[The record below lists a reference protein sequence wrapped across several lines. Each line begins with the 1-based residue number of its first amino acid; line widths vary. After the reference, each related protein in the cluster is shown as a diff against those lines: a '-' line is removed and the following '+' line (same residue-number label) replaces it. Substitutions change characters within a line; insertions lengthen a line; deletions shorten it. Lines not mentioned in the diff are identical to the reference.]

1 MSEPKP
7 GFYEFF
13 AGGGMART
21 GLGDGWECLMAN
33 EWSEKKAHAYRMN
46 FEDGSDLVVADIRS
60 LTVSDLPSRATLA
73 WASFPCQDLSLAGN
87 GKGLQGERSGTFW
100 SFLRLMNDL
109 SASGRGTP
117 IIVLENVYGTIK
129 SNQGRD
135 FKAIL
140 EGLASAGYC
149 FGPMVIDAVHFVPQS
164 RPRLFIVAVSKSL
177 SIPIKLTSDSPLS
190 TWHPKALIDGFEAL
204 PKHLQANWIWW
215 NLPMPTSL
223 TYDLSTVIED
233 EPKGVKWHSEAET
246 KRLLGL
252 MSEANL
258 RKVKEVQE
266 RGVRTVGTIYKRT
279 RVENGE
285 KFQRA
290 EVRFDQISG
299 CLRTPTGGSSRQLI
313 LVVEGE
319 SIRSRLLSPREAAR
333 LMGLSD
339 AYRLPE
345 RYNDAY
351 YLLGDGLAVPVVTWL
366 ERHLLRKLAQS
377 LLAVVRA

>member
-1 MSEPKP
+1 MSESKP

-33 EWSEKKAHAYRMN
+33 EWCEKKAHAYRMN
-46 FEDGSDLVVADIRS
+46 FEDSSDLVVADIKS
-60 LTVSDLPSRATLA
+60 LTISDLPSRATLA

-100 SFLRLMNDL
+100 PFMNLMNDL
-109 SASGRGTP
+109 SASGRGVP
-117 IIVLENVYGTIK
+117 IIVLENVYGAIK
-129 SNQGRD
+129 SNGGRD
-135 FKAIL
+135 FEAIL
-140 EGLASAGYC
+140 DGLAAAGYR
-149 FGPMVIDAVHFVPQS
+149 FGPMVIDASHFVPQS
-164 RPRLFIVAVSKSL
+164 RPRLFIVAVKKGVSMPKKLASKQ
-177 SIPIKLTSDSPLS
+177 PIS
-190 TWHPKALIDGFEAL
+190 TWHPRALQAAFEAL
-204 PKHLQANWIWW
+204 PKQLKANWVWW
-215 NLPMPTSL
+215 NLPTPPSME
-223 TYDLSTVIED
+223 YDLANVIED

-246 KRLLGL
+246 QRLLGL

-266 RGVRTVGTIYKRT
+266 KGVRTVGTIYKRT
-279 RVENGE
+279 RVEDGV

-290 EVRFDQISG
+290 EVRFDQVSG
-299 CLRTPTGGSSRQLI
+299 CLRTPAGGSSRQLI

-339 AYRLPE
+339 SYRLPE

-351 YLLGDGLAVPVVTWL
+351 HLLGDGLAVPVVSWL
-366 ERHLLRKLAQS
+366 ERHLLSPLAQS
-377 LLAVVRA
+377 LLAVAAA